1 MSKAKLRAKGACKN
15 YKICIIYGFK
25 FEFFKAK
32 FSVPLFYI
40 K

>member
-25 FEFFKAK
+25 FEFFKFEGVK
-32 FSVPLFYI
+32 KRFPL
-40 K
+40 